1 MKSHNQYSP
10 SWDAHW
16 LILKSPIFPLTKSLL
31 RLSTIWAAGTCH
43 GSMGTPGSSF
53 SLWTNDDATSKNS
66 QLIWS
71 TFPSPAPAVSSQ
83 MEEDIS
89 LPTWTVSQMRQDT
102 EKLDLGRLDDWFFL
116 SINPRC
122 SAASRRQM
130 RAACYTPTNAKTAR
144 GWHLLCSLHRT
155 NDLPRKQHRLPV
167 RWHFILL
174 AGLESGKRFHMMN
187 WLQSSSF

>member
-1 MKSHNQYSP
+1 MDIENSEEIIFHENLVALLMLKLSLSGADSLARGWGWELCSFFQSYFGSIWVDSMKSHNQYSP

-31 RLSTIWAAGTCH
+31 HLSTIWGAGTCH

-53 SLWTNDDATSKNS
+53 SLWTNDDATSKTS

-71 TFPSPAPAVSSQ
+71 TFPLPAPAVSSQ

-102 EKLDLGRLDDWFFL
+102 EKLW
-116 SINPRC
+116 
-122 SAASRRQM
+122 
-130 RAACYTPTNAKTAR
+130 TWR
-144 GWHLLCSLHRT
+144 GSM
-155 NDLPRKQHRLPV
+155 
-167 RWHFILL
+167 I
-174 AGLESGKRFHMMN
+174 G
-187 WLQSSSF
+187 SFCP